1 MSKNY
6 TSKLQEL
13 DLGRSGEDKEER
25 GRAHVPV
32 LGTRQGGQVG
42 AVTEQGWR
50 SSRWLP
56 GEGATR
62 RGGQPGGGRWE
73 AGAPGGQGDVRR
85 REGRR
90 AEGQESG
97 PRAGM
102 AGAGGGGTG
111 RRGPSSGGWPSG
123 GGGWRPG
130 CGGWRPGDGGRS
142 SGAGWWVALQ
152 QRGGRSGVRVCVG
165 ECV

>member
-50 SSRWLP
+50 SNRWLP
-56 GEGATR
+56 NEGAAR
-62 RGGQPGGGRWE
+62 RGEQPDGGRWE
-73 AGAPGGQGDVRR
+73 AGAPGGRAAVRR
-85 REGRR
+85 REGRCAGGQEGHR
-90 AEGQESG
+90 AEIG
-97 PRAGM
+97 RAH
-102 AGAGGGGTG
+102 
-111 RRGPSSGGWPSG
+111 
-123 GGGWRPG
+123 
-130 CGGWRPGDGGRS
+130 
-142 SGAGWWVALQ
+142 V
-152 QRGGRSGVRVCVG
+152 
-165 ECV
+165 